1 MTTEIA
7 LVART
12 DVPASFDDRM
22 KLAEVLSDAG
32 ILPDHLRG
40 KTGNIVAMMM
50 TAATL
55 DIPFMTA
62 AQEMYCERGK
72 IGMSANLMRG
82 LVLRAG
88 HDFEILEDST
98 KACTVRFT
106 RKGKAPSRPVT
117 YTMEDAQLAGLTTRE
132 NSNYRKNPRAMMVAR
147 ATSRCLRA
155 YASDILLGFGY
166 TPDELRDR
174 IDETVEAELVDVDQ
188 PVGPAQPNGEP
199 SAVQPSAHEP
209 VDADIVEYPATMAEL
224 VDEVATV
231 VPGATAKTRKAAE
244 DRLRDLWTHAR
255 DQKWVNT
262 PASDDDARPIGNV
275 ILARQEWLK
284 TAPAGSTGP
293 ADFPGQQ
300 TLDQVDQPKTNS
312 RARRTTAANGATR

>member
-1 MTTEIA
+1 MTTETA
-7 LVART
+7 LART
-12 DVPASFDDRM
+12 DVPPSFEQRM
-22 KLAEVLSDAG
+22 ELAEILSEAG

-50 TAATL
+50 IAATL

-72 IGMSANLMRG
+72 LGMSANLMRG

-106 RKGKAPSRPVT
+106 RKGRAPSRPVT
-117 YTMEDAQLAGLTTRE
+117 YTMEDAQIAGLTTRE

-174 IDETVEAELVDVDQ
+174 VDETVEAE
-188 PVGPAQPNGEP
+188 
-199 SAVQPSAHEP
+199 
-209 VDADIVEYPATMAEL
+209 VDADVVPQEGPAEAHVTADGDEPVEAEIVEPFPATMSEL
-224 VDEVATV
+224 VAEVLST
-231 VPGATAKTRKAAE
+231 VPGENAKTRATAE
-244 DRLRDLWTHAR
+244 DRLRDLWRYAGA
-255 DQKWVNT
+255 QKWVNT
-262 PASDDDARPIGNV
+262 PVSDEDSRPIGNV
-275 ILARQEWLK
+275 ILERQQWIK
-284 TAPAGSTGP
+284 TAPFGATGP
-293 ADFPGQQ
+293 EKPGQQ
-300 TLDQVDQPKTNS
+300 TLDDAP
-312 RARRTTAANGATR
+312 RARGGRRTTAANGAGR